1 MSMNTS
7 RNQESD
13 WRVFF
18 KGILGPFM
26 VCKDHK
32 VDMFIWLMFTL
43 IASQLGTIIN
53 VINRVIFQG
62 WDFQAALCPESASGN
77 FYIFALVMI
86 SSLLSPLFTSILNKK
101 EPTFNRIK
109 MVFVTLLFFTLI
121 LAAVFYAF
129 SSQNIKMINFATLK
143 NEDVT
148 ADGWQLSFFII
159 TILAS
164 IYAFGLNYLN
174 YHPKEY
180 GYLADD
186 YQKSENQDVKKI
198 ESNIHSSK
206 DDGRGVAI

>member
-1 MSMNTS
+1 MSKS
-7 RNQESD
+7 KNQEPD
-13 WRVFF
+13 WKVIL
-18 KGILGPFM
+18 KGIFGPFK

-43 IASQLGTIIN
+43 VASQLGTIIN

-86 SSLLSPLFTSILNKK
+86 SSLISPLFISILNKK
-101 EPTFNRIK
+101 EPTFNKLK

-129 SSQNIKMINFATLK
+129 SSQNIEVFNFASLK
-143 NEDVT
+143 NKDVT
-148 ADGWQLSFFII
+148 ADGWQLAFFII
-159 TILAS
+159 TVLAS

-174 YHPKEY
+174 IHPNEY
-180 GYLADD
+180 SALADD
-186 YQKSENQDVKKI
+186 YQESENEDVKKI
-198 ESNIHSSK
+198 ESDIHSSK
-206 DDGRGVAI
+206 DDGKGIAL